1 MTVFMIG
8 HNAHTSLEC
17 SYGRAFEAMGHVVTI
32 YDVEAEMKRFTR
44 LGRLGHFFNQYMTVD
59 AWRQKLNRD
68 LALQLRASQPDIV
81 LVFANARI
89 IFSTLAYVKSL
100 LACPFVL
107 VWPDPLTSLQTHVL
121 NAAIL
126 YDGVA
131 TYCRASVPLF
141 QRMGFPNPQ
150 WVPLAADTSL
160 HGGEPTHN
168 FLYDLTFVGA
178 WRPERERALATIT
191 RHFPTCRIGIWGS
204 NWQRSREQQLRTYL
218 HHKPLIG
225 QAYATMFRQSRLN
238 LNVIDDTCYPAANM
252 RFFEI
257 PVAGGLQLVTACP
270 EMVGTFRDQEHV
282 LYAEDEDHLCLAI
295 EQTLSHPEEA
305 ARIRKLGNELVHQGH
320 TYVHRAAQ
328 LIDLFL

>member
-1 MTVFMIG
+1 MTIFMIG
-8 HNAHTSLEC
+8 HNAYTSLEC
-17 SYGRAFEAMGHVVTI
+17 SYGRAFEVMGHTVTI

-44 LGRLGHFFNQYMTVD
+44 LGWPGHLFNQYITVD

-68 LALQLRASQPDIV
+68 LALRLRALQPDLV
-81 LVFANARI
+81 LVFANARV

-100 LACPFVL
+100 LICPFVL

-121 NAAIL
+121 NAAPL

-131 TYCRASVPLF
+131 TYCQASVPLF

-150 WVPLAADTSL
+150 WVPLAADTTL
-160 HGGEPTHN
+160 HGGEPMSD

-178 WRPERERALATIT
+178 WRPEREEALATIT
-191 RHFPTCRIGIWGS
+191 RHFPTRRLGIWGS
-204 NWQRSREQQLRTYL
+204 NWDRSRARQLQMYL
-218 HHKPLIG
+218 HHKPLTG

-270 EMVGTFRDQEHV
+270 EMAGMFRDNEHV
-282 LYAEDEDHLCLAI
+282 LYAADEDRLSSVI
-295 EQTLSHPEEA
+295 EHTLSHPEQA
-305 ARIRKLGNELVHQGH
+305 ARIRKAGNELVHQGH
-320 TYVHRAAQ
+320 TYAHRATQ
-328 LIDLFL
+328 LIDIFL